1 MMPST
6 LRVAFALLACLL
18 LTIAAAQPGGTRAT
32 APGVLLGYVAQ
43 IDAALLDAPT
53 DHTGPI
59 EIRASGP
66 GGEDVARLR
75 VTLGADGAARLQ
87 GTLPDLRA
95 GALLAPIGDESLW
108 PCPMTASTAARF
120 LPLALR
126 AADDAT
132 VEIANRALPA
142 EPTAGYRQLVLV
154 FADADVY
161 VQGACH
167 DAPQA
172 LTVDLY
178 LRPGWNLVVSEVVGV
193 RGELRVALRSAA
205 DADLADVGWYWRALG
220 SGRTTE
226 TIPQRP

>member
-6 LRVAFALLACLL
+6 LRVALAPLACLL
-18 LTIAAAQPGGTRAT
+18 LTIAAAQTDDPRAT

-43 IDAALLDAPT
+43 VDAPLLDVPT
-53 DHTGPI
+53 DATGPI
-59 EIRASGP
+59 DVRASGP

-75 VTLGADGAARLQ
+75 VTLGADGARLR

-95 GALLAPIGDESLW
+95 GSQLAAIDDEALW
-108 PCPMTASTAARF
+108 PCPMTVSAAARF
-120 LPLALR
+120 LPVALR
-126 AADDAT
+126 AVDVAT
-132 VEIANRALPA
+132 VEIADRALPA

-178 LRPGWNLVVSEVVGV
+178 LRPGWNLVVSEVVDVG
-193 RGELRVALRSAA
+193 GELRVALRSSA